1 MKVPSRL
8 VASIVPALLTV
19 TAPAPVRGDLAPV
32 PRTAGTRAYAVSTE
46 IVGRADGRIS
56 ARIEL
61 RDLDSRRL
69 VTTANTLL
77 TPGVMKTLPVAGI
90 PGLETRIS
98 VSASGPRDLKYF
110 VEVLRLGV
118 LESRH
123 EGVVGLE

>member
-1 MKVPSRL
+1 
-8 VASIVPALLTV
+8 
-19 TAPAPVRGDLAPV
+19 
-32 PRTAGTRAYAVSTE
+32 
-46 IVGRADGRIS
+46 VGHTDGRIS

-77 TPGVMKTLPVAGI
+77 TPGVVKTLPVSGH

>member
-1 MKVPSRL
+1 MKVSNRL
-8 VASIVPALLTV
+8 VASIVPVLVTV
-19 TAPAPVRGDLAPV
+19 TALSADVLPT
-32 PRTAGTRAYAVSTE
+32 PRTAVARAYAVSTE
-46 IVGRADGRIS
+46 IVGHTDGRVS

-77 TPGVMKTLPVAGI
+77 TPGVVKTLPVSGH

>member
-1 MKVPSRL
+1 MKVSSRL
-8 VASIVPALLTV
+8 VASIVPVLVTV
-19 TAPAPVRGDLAPV
+19 TALSADLVPA
-32 PRTAGTRAYAVSTE
+32 PRTAVVRAYAVSTE
-46 IVGRADGRIS
+46 IVGHTDGRVS

-77 TPGVMKTLPVAGI
+77 TPGVVKTLPVSGH